1 MNFRQDEREAWP
13 ARPWIMAGLCAFAGL
28 IFDLLTDF
36 SYNAPRQ
43 PLREAAAAFVIV
55 ATLSFVITVELR
67 RWKWAAAFAIAWG
80 LVIAFVGWF
89 TASYN
94 HQPEIAEWPF
104 LAGLFAVL
112 IAAPLFQT
120 VRDEGAW
127 RFPYERLFRHA
138 WVDAVIGAASLG
150 FTGVAFILAFL
161 IASLFDLIGISLI
174 KDMLQDSWFAW
185 MLAGT
190 AFGGALGLL
199 RERDAL
205 LATLHR
211 LVLMVF
217 AVMAPVLAV
226 ALGVFLLSFPL
237 TGFNPQS
244 PFDDATPI
252 LLALAAA
259 AVVFA
264 NAVIGDG
271 RTDRSPN
278 VVLQVSA
285 LVLIL
290 TVMPLGLLSAYAMGE
305 RVQQYGWT
313 PERIWGVVAVG
324 VCIAYG
330 LAGLW
335 SVIRKRLDFDDALR
349 PLQTQLA
356 VGLCALA
363 LFLALPILDF
373 GAISA
378 SSQLARLERGRVTV
392 DKFDW
397 QAMAFDFGPAGRRR
411 LAEIARSRPVAQR
424 QLAAAALKTDSRY
437 EVVEAVQAAASAPLV
452 ERNLRVVPEGTNVP
466 EGLREAV
473 ERNRFCREGPCV
485 LTIAGADRAI
495 LVGSPR
501 RGSSVHSLHIAPGTD
516 GQWREHDLTATST
529 EPPPPAPDL
538 TGEVEIRSV
547 ERRQLFVDGKPVGDV
562 FE

>member
-1 MNFRQDEREAWP
+1 MNSRQDEREAWP
-13 ARPWIMAGLCAFAGL
+13 QRPWIMAGLCAVAGF

-36 SYNAPRQ
+36 SYNAPPQ
-43 PLREAAAAFVIV
+43 PMREAAAAFVIV
-55 ATLSFVITVELR
+55 ATISFVITVELR
-67 RWKWAAAFAIAWG
+67 RWTWTAAFALGWG

-120 VRDEGAW
+120 VRDEGRW
-127 RFPYERLFRHA
+127 RFPYERLHRHA
-138 WVDAVIGAASLG
+138 WVDAVIGGASLG

-161 IASLFDLIGISLI
+161 IAALFDLIGIRFI
-174 KDMLQDSWFAW
+174 KDLLQESWFAW

-205 LATLHR
+205 LGTLHR
-211 LVLMVF
+211 LVMVVF
-217 AVMAPVLAV
+217 AVMAPVLAI

-244 PFDDATPI
+244 PFADATPI

-271 RTDRSPN
+271 RAERSPN
-278 VVLQVSA
+278 VVLQTSA

-290 TVMPLGLLSAYAMGE
+290 TVLPFGLLAGYAMGE

-313 PERIWGVVAVG
+313 PERMWGVVAVG

-335 SVIRKRLDFDDALR
+335 AVIRKRRDFDDALR

-356 VGLCALA
+356 IGLCALA

-378 SSQLARLERGRVTV
+378 SSQLARLERGKVTV
-392 DKFDW
+392 DEFDW

-411 LAEIARSRPVAQR
+411 LVEIARSGPAGQR
-424 QLAAAALKTDSRY
+424 KPAVAALKTKSRY
-437 EVVEAVQAAASAPLV
+437 GVAEAVRAAASAPQV
-452 ERNLRVVPEGTNVP
+452 ERNLRVVPEGTEVP
-466 EGLREAV
+466 PQLREVV
-473 ERNRFCREGPCV
+473 ERAYLCRAGPCV
-485 LTIAGADRAI
+485 LAFIDGASTI

-501 RGSSVHSLHIAPGTD
+501 AGTSVQSLRIGRGRD
-516 GQWREHDLTATST
+516 GYWREHDLMATST
-529 EPPPPAPDL
+529 KPPAPPPNMA
-538 TGEVEIRSV
+538 GEAEIRPV
-547 ERRQLFVDGKPVGDV
+547 QRRQLFVDDQPVGDV